1 MLTPY
6 TPASKALTK
15 GKPAKKKAQQT
26 SLWGS
31 WSSKKP
37 VPAGE
42 KDLTGVDLHELT
54 DLWTIRAKG
63 LGFEDV
69 KRLEGKCKDLGAA
82 VKRSVAHHYGKLK
95 DGGLKRPADVAV
107 YFALRDL
114 GKKVKKEEPK
124 FEAQF
129 VDLAIEQIV

>member
-6 TPASKALTK
+6 TPASKQLKTK
-15 GKPAKKKAQQT
+15 PRKAQQA

-37 VPAGE
+37 VSAGE
-42 KDLTGVDLHELT
+42 KDLAGVDLHELT

-82 VKRSVAHHYGKLK
+82 VKRSVSHHYGKLK
-95 DGGLKRPADVAV
+95 EGGLKRPADVAV

-129 VDLAIEQIV
+129 VDLAIGQIV